1 MSPLKRLKISGGF
14 TLIEVVLIIGIVGV
28 LMVAS
33 YPSIINTL
41 ETRTLENAARDV
53 QMSLQQAK
61 MQAVRERIN
70 HRIRFDNSQGF
81 WLVWLER
88 ETGAGVWSN
97 VTGTVP
103 KRINDQYV
111 VIANVPTRT
120 VEFSPMGV
128 VINYSSTQRTISLQ
142 SLKLRDRSAA
152 SLRVINIFAGG
163 TFEYVKSF

>member
-1 MSPLKRLKISGGF
+1 MSPVKTKKASAGF
-14 TLIEVVLIIGIVGV
+14 TLIEVVLIVGIVGI

-41 ETRTLENAARDV
+41 ETRALENAAREV

-61 MQAVRERIN
+61 MQSVRERIN

-81 WLVWLER
+81 WLVRLER
-88 ETGAGVWSN
+88 ETSAGVWAT
-97 VTGTVP
+97 VPGTVP
-103 KRINDQYV
+103 KRINELYV

-120 VEFSPMGV
+120 VEFSPVGV
-128 VINYSSTQRTISLQ
+128 VTNYSSTQRTISLQ
-142 SLKLRDRSAA
+142 SLKLRDKSAA